1 VVKELTGGA
10 GVDLVLDMVGG
21 DYIPR
26 DVKAL
31 AVEGR
36 LAQIAVQQPSRI
48 EFDFLPMMIKRLTLT
63 GSTLRPRS
71 VA

>member
-1 VVKELTGGA
+1 MVKELTGGA